1 MNIEDIKDYLTNN
14 KENESVQ
21 ELLRGLQAPS
31 EIKDYDQYFQQNES
45 AAKWLQSVTDSRVT
59 KGIETFKT
67 NKMPTLIKEELQR
80 MNQEDLSP
88 DQLKIKE
95 LADKLERL
103 EREKEREA
111 LKNYAS
117 KTLADTGL
125 SIDFVPYIMSDNKEK
140 LEENI
145 KGIQSILL
153 KSVETEVSKRL
164 KGATPV
170 APKGGDD
177 KQVTKEK
184 LNKMSYLD
192 RAKFAQSNP
201 DLYQELTK

>member
-1 MNIEDIKDYLTNN
+1 VTIEEIKAFLESN
-14 KENESVQ
+14 KEDESVQ
-21 ELLRGLQAPS
+21 ELLKELQAPG
-31 EIKDYDQYFQQNES
+31 EIKDYDQYFEENEG

-59 KGIETFKT
+59 KGIETFKE
-67 NKMPTLIKEELQR
+67 NKMPLLIEEELQR
-80 MNQEDLSP
+80 MNQKDLSP
-88 DQLKIKE
+88 DQVKIKE

-117 KTLADTGL
+117 KTLADTGI

-177 KQVTKEK
+177 KQITKEK

-192 RAKFAQSNP
+192 RARFAQSNP

>member
-1 MNIEDIKDYLTNN
+1 MNVEEVRAFLEEN
-14 KENESVQ
+14 KEDGSVQ
-21 ELLRGLQAPS
+21 EFLAEMKSPQKITDFDKFF
-31 EIKDYDQYFQQNES
+31 EEDKE

-59 KGIETFKT
+59 KGIETFKA
-67 NKMPTLIKEELQR
+67 NKMPLLIEEELQK
-80 MNQEDLSP
+80 MNQKDLSP

-117 KTLADTGL
+117 KTLSDTGL

-164 KGATPV
+164 KGATPI

-192 RAKFAQSNP
+192 RAKFARNNP
-201 DLYQELTK
+201 DLYEALTK